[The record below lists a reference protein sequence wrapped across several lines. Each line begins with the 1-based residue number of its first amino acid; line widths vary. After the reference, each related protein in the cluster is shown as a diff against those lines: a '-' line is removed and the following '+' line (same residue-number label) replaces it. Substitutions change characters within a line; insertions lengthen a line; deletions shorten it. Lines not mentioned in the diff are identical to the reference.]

1 MSTHVLGFQSFSHFL
16 HHFVLANS
24 ATSSLRVK
32 LSQLPVSRCLAKRQP
47 FFKFSI
53 NLPIPPNS
61 NVAGGWQAT
70 VFSCGLCMGMMM
82 SGAARGMLG
91 ED

>member
-1 MSTHVLGFQSFSHFL
+1 MLGFQSFSHFL
-16 HHFVLANS
+16 HHFVLAKL

-53 NLPIPPNS
+53 NLLIPPNS
-61 NVAGGWQAT
+61 NVAGWQAL